1 MTRLLSFCFC
11 ISLSLTSYSQPVF
24 EGTATVILKTAKD
37 KQITTEVAAKGE
49 LFYIV
54 QKQNGN
60 PKYSG
65 FILNTKKRELI
76 TLSDTSKKIA
86 LQYHVDSLIRFYV
99 THELKEGFSPYTLP
113 SFTYSDKTKPAG
125 GYVAET
131 TLQHHTVWVAENQF
145 QVNSIVAF
153 LQLIGSWNEANGSF
167 KNQIFKAEVYY
178 KANKK
183 KSEVTVQAKAAK
195 VDAGVFQIPASYTVK
210 NMAQLMS
217 ENQHTPEIISAVKTF
232 TEF

>member
-1 MTRLLSFCFC
+1 MRLLTACFFILLSATSF
-11 ISLSLTSYSQPVF
+11 SQQVF
-24 EGTATVILKTAKD
+24 EGTATVILKTGKD
-37 KQITTEVAAKGE
+37 KQVVTEITAKGE
-49 LFYIV
+49 LFYLV

-60 PKYSG
+60 AKYSG
-65 FILNTKKRELI
+65 FILNTKNRELI

-86 LQYHVDSLIRFYV
+86 LQYHLDSLIRFYV
-99 THELKEGFSPYTLP
+99 SHELKDGFSPYTLP
-113 SFTYSDKTKPAG
+113 AFTYSDKTKPAG

-131 TLQHHTVWVAENQF
+131 TLHNLTVWIAENAF
-145 QVNSIVAF
+145 QVNSIIPF

-183 KSEVTVQAKAAK
+183 KSEVTVQTKTAQ
-195 VDAGVFQIPASYTVK
+195 VDAGLFQIPTTYTVK

-217 ENQHTPEIISAVKTF
+217 ENQNSPEIISAVKTF

>member
-1 MTRLLSFCFC
+1 MRLLLICFC
-11 ISLSLTSYSQPVF
+11 ASLLLTSYSQPVF
-24 EGTATVILKTAKD
+24 DGTATVILKTTKD
-37 KQITTEVAAKGE
+37 KQITTEITAKGE
-49 LFYIV
+49 LFYMV

-86 LQYHVDSLIRFYV
+86 LQYHLDSLISFYV
-99 THELKEGFSPYTLP
+99 RHELKDGFNPYVLP
-113 SFTYSDKTKPAG
+113 PFTFSDKTKPAG
-125 GYVAET
+125 GYTAET
-131 TLQHHTVWVAENQF
+131 TLHNQTIWTAENQF
-145 QVNSIVAF
+145 QINTLIPF
-153 LQLIGSWNEANGSF
+153 LQLVGSWNEANGSF

-195 VDAGVFQIPASYTVK
+195 VDINLFQIPASYTIK
-210 NMAQLMS
+210 NMGELMN
-217 ENQHTPEIISAVKTF
+217 ENSATPEIISAVKTF